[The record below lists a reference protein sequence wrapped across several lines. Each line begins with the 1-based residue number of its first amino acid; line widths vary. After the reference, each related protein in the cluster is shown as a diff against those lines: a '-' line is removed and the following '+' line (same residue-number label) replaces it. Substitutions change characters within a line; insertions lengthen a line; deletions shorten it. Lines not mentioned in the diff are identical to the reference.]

1 MLKQTKKCLKTLENS
16 GIWPREGGT
25 SNPKDYIVLLK
36 TSFTF
41 KKLYYQG
48 LVLPQSKFCQNHNY
62 QKLTIFL
69 FLFFENLKN
78 EIRFTR
84 STKKS
89 TRITPRQQCQNL
101 VCCRR
106 QPKIKP
112 ILLKIYVV
120 VRVRIIPTE
129 SI

>member
-1 MLKQTKKCLKTLENS
+1 MKINKNSTLKHKKSLKTLKNS
-16 GIWPREGGT
+16 GIWPREGGA
-25 SNPKDYIVLLK
+25 SNPKDYLVLLK

-62 QKLTIFL
+62 QKLTIFFF
-69 FLFFENLKN
+69 FLVENFKN
-78 EIRFTR
+78 EIKFTR

-89 TRITPRQQCQNL
+89 TRINPQQRHQNL

-112 ILLKIYVV
+112 ILLKIHVV
-120 VRVRIIPTE
+120 V
-129 SI
+129 